1 MPKRDRRLKEEIKK
15 CKETNRSLNDFFSTT
30 GVLDIF
36 KVFSI
41 ISKLI
46 KQPYSEKNC

>member
-15 CKETNRSLNDFFSTT
+15 CKETNKSLNDFFSTR

-36 KVFSI
+36 FQHLDGVEL
-41 ISKLI
+41 LI
-46 KQPYSEKNC
+46 NFNPLQ

>member
-15 CKETNRSLNDFFSTT
+15 CKETNRSLNDFFSTR

-36 KVFSI
+36 
-41 ISKLI
+41 LI
-46 KQPYSEKNC
+46 TVTRDPD